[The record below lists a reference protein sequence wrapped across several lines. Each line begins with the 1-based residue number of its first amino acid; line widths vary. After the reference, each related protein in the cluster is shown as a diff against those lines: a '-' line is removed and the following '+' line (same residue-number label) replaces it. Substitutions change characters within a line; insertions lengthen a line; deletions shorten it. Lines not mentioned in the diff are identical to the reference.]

1 MSIDVR
7 STFALKRKVLNT
19 TASKGVKLELAV
31 APAAEG
37 KEGGQEG
44 REGAAQRS
52 FVGQGLELVEETS
65 EGRRGVII
73 SSGARSPL
81 ETRSPQD
88 LANVG
93 VVLGDVGGDGVLGGV
108 DGCGGDDH
116 KRVHPEVYPC
126 GPRNGHS
133 DK

>member
-1 MSIDVR
+1 M
-7 STFALKRKVLNT
+7 
-19 TASKGVKLELAV
+19 
-31 APAAEG
+31 
-37 KEGGQEG
+37 
-44 REGAAQRS
+44 
-52 FVGQGLELVEETS
+52 EETS

-88 LANVG
+88 LAN
-93 VVLGDVGGDGVLGGV
+93 VGGDGVLGGV

>member
-1 MSIDVR
+1 M
-7 STFALKRKVLNT
+7 
-19 TASKGVKLELAV
+19 
-31 APAAEG
+31 
-37 KEGGQEG
+37 
-44 REGAAQRS
+44 
-52 FVGQGLELVEETS
+52 GQGLELVEETS

-93 VVLGDVGGDGVLGGV
+93 VVLGDVGRDGVLGGV